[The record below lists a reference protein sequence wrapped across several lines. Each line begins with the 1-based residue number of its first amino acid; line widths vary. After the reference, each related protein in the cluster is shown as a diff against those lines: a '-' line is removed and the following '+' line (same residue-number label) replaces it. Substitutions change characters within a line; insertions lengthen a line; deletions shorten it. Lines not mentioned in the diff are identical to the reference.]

1 MAEDRLCDPP
11 TLRCSSRVFRF
22 WDGPARACPHR
33 PVPQVKV
40 PQNGEL
46 RTRLSLVL
54 VTEVHQLRRALPL
67 GARGRRRRRRRAT
80 KAEFLCFW
88 PFLAREN
95 ARFASE
101 EKSLWKAAPEERGK
115 GGGPSALARGVF
127 CPLSLHEAAA
137 VPACFCTPRGRPGPG
152 VPSRI
157 RRLPEASLAV
167 QRADA
172 VTFA

>member
-115 GGGPSALARGVF
+115 GGGPQPLLAAFFV
-127 CPLSLHEAAA
+127 LSL
-137 VPACFCTPRGRPGPG
+137 FT
-152 VPSRI
+152 
-157 RRLPEASLAV
+157 RRLPFRLASARRGDGPDRESLPASAASLKLLW
-167 QRADA
+167 QCNEP
-172 VTFA
+172 TQ